1 MPATRSQ
8 ASAKKKRKGSAK
20 PKGMAQGNTRAW
32 RHDGIVASRFRAATS
47 DAESYAQRLMF
58 DYKVSVEVHGRFA
71 EQSDLD
77 SISLHDMVA
86 GDLAAADKNMHV
98 GALSDFMKTLL
109 VTTPSAEAMQ
119 EMLES
124 SGEDPLGALSAA
136 ATGARKR
143 AYGAHAVLARISAQA
158 RRRRDAKKP

>member
-119 EMLES
+119 EKLES

-136 ATGARKR
+136 VTGARNR
-143 AYGAHAVLARISAQA
+143 AYAAHAVLARISAQA